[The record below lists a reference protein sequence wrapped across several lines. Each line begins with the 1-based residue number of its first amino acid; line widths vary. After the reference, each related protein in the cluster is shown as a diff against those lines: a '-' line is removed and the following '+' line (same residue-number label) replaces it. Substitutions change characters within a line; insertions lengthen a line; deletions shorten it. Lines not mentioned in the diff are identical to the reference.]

1 MASSIPTPISSRS
14 AATSGASIHPV
25 LEMPAGLVAQLP
37 CPVLLRISVPGSP
50 APVSIWTGQ
59 LPHQVLAARR
69 VLAETIVF
77 DAQELAALVC
87 ATEADRLWHADL
99 LGLCFEKWRLPSFSV
114 QAAKAL
120 AGANP
125 DPGVAWTLQRVFQR
139 LGIQL
144 DAVEFDCSSL
154 MRSLDAA
161 A

>member
-37 CPVLLRISVPGSP
+37 CPVLLRISVAGSP

-59 LPHQVLAARR
+59 LPNQVLAARR

-99 LGLCFEKWRLPSFSV
+99 LGLCF
-114 QAAKAL
+114 
-120 AGANP
+120 
-125 DPGVAWTLQRVFQR
+125 
-139 LGIQL
+139 
-144 DAVEFDCSSL
+144 
-154 MRSLDAA
+154 
-161 A
+161 